1 MWGEKEAIRGLR
13 SDGCYPGVL
22 CPMMMIMRI
31 ILMNMNMIMISF
43 DNDDDEEVPKK

>member
-1 MWGEKEAIRGLR
+1 MWREKEAIRGLR

-31 ILMNMNMIMISF
+31 ILMNMNMISF
-43 DNDDDEEVPKK
+43 DDDDDEEVPKK